1 MIADADRKGRPAVY
15 SWEDINKFMTNMNI
29 PQFDYSTFKQSYD
42 SWPDDVKKIIQNFDE
57 NGVELKSK
65 KSAPE
70 KSQDQT
76 GNSVSQMAKRAT
88 KAAMNK

>member
-1 MIADADRKGRPAVY
+1 M
-15 SWEDINKFMTNMNI
+15 NM
-29 PQFDYSTFKQSYD
+29 PQFDYGTFKQNYD
-42 SWPDDVKKIIQNFDE
+42 SWPEEVKNIIQNFDE

-65 KSAPE
+65 KSPPE
-70 KSQDQT
+70 QSQNQS